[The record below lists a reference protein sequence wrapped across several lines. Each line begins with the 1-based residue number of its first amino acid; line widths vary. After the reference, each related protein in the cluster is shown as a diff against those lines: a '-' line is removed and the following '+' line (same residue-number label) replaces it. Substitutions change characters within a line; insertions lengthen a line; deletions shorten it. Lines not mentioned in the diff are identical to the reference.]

1 MNQDTNKPGDGIDT
15 STERGCGTNAG
26 STVAGGGHAAGDEQR
41 IDTFLQHVGLGP
53 LDPATGAGPVAMPS
67 VRTSTVRF
75 ASMDMLDRAQQAKQD
90 GERAPT
96 YGRVGLQTHA
106 ALEQLFCRLEGGTRA
121 FLAPSGMAAI
131 SQVLL
136 AFLDQGSHALIAD
149 SAYGPVRYFHQT
161 ILKRMGVDFTY
172 VRPTVADLQA
182 ALRPET
188 RMLYLESPGSL
199 LMQMQDMPALA
210 DWGHKHGLLV
220 VADNTWGSGYIY
232 RPLQLGAD
240 ISVIAA
246 TKYIGGHSDLML
258 GAAVASEPAHVR
270 QLQDTHYALGN
281 TVSADD
287 AWLALRGARTL
298 GLRMRSCAR
307 HALRICQWLV
317 AQPQVSRVFF
327 PAWPQDPG
335 HALWQRDATGSNG
348 LLAVAV
354 DFDTHQ
360 ARRLVD
366 SLRLF
371 GIGYSW
377 GGYESLVT
385 LIDPPVLEKHS
396 YWADTATGRMR
407 RGSVLRLHVGLEDP
421 ADLIADLAQAFAA
434 ASL

>member
-1 MNQDTNKPGDGIDT
+1 MTADTSDHIDT
-15 STERGCGTNAG
+15 L
-26 STVAGGGHAAGDEQR
+26 
-41 IDTFLQHVGLGP
+41 LQHAGTAP
-53 LDPATGAGPVAMPS
+53 LDPATGSGPVPLPS
-67 VRTSTVRF
+67 TRTSTVRF
-75 ASMDMLDRAQQAKQD
+75 ASMDALDRAQAAKQR

-106 ALEQLFCRLEGGTRA
+106 ALEQLLCQLEDGQRA

-131 SQVLL
+131 SMALMACL
-136 AFLDQGSHALIAD
+136 SQGGHALVVD
-149 SAYGPVRYFHQT
+149 CVYGPVRYLHKA
-161 ILKRMGVDFTY
+161 ILSRMGIHMDF
-172 VRPTVADLQA
+172 VRPDLDALQA

-188 RMLYLESPGSL
+188 RVLYLESPGSL
-199 LMQMQDMPALA
+199 LMEMLDLPALSRWA
-210 DWGHKHGLLV
+210 HTQGLTV

-232 RPLQLGAD
+232 RPLTLGAD

-258 GAAVASEPAHVR
+258 GAAVARDPVLIR
-270 QLQDTHYALGN
+270 QLHETHYALGN

-298 GLRMRSCAR
+298 GLRMRGCAE
-307 HALRICQWLV
+307 HALVVCEWL
-317 AQPQVSRVFF
+317 ARQPQVSHLFF
-327 PAWPQDPG
+327 PAWPQDAG
-335 HALWQRDATGSNG
+335 HTLWQRDATGSNG

-354 DFDTHQ
+354 DFNEQ
-360 ARRLVD
+360 QVRRVID

-385 LIDPPVLEKHS
+385 QVEPSALAAHS
-396 YWADTATGRMR
+396 YWDAVADARMR
-407 RGSVLRLHVGLEDP
+407 AGTVLRLHVGLEDP

-434 ASL
+434 GA